1 MTQKENSDY
10 EEQSRRKQAAR
21 SKRQEAS
28 GKRQEAGGK
37 KQKAKRKKQGARDKE
52 LEEDIANLEAQ
63 LEALGE
69 ELVAASA
76 SQDVEK
82 LRELG
87 LEYQRVDE
95 ELQWLLA
102 QWAEVSVA

>member
-1 MTQKENSDY
+1 MTATIPTMRNKGGG
-10 EEQSRRKQAAR
+10 

-28 GKRQEAGGK
+28 GKKQAARGK
-37 KQKAKRKKQGARDKE
+37 KQELKRKKQGARDKE

-76 SQDVEK
+76 VQDVES

>member
-1 MTQKENSDY
+1 MRNIKLTITYEGTNYCGWQVQNS
-10 EEQSRRKQAAR
+10 R
-21 SKRQEAS
+21 
-28 GKRQEAGGK
+28 GKRQEARGK
-37 KQKAKRKKQGARDKE
+37 KQEVKRKKQGARDKE

-76 SQDVEK
+76 VQDVES